1 MSNLRRKSTAS
12 SRELSE
18 LRRIIRESVA
28 DEIILGEGWR
38 EMLGIGKKEAP
49 VSNAGK
55 DYAAGEGSAWQAL
68 YQISSDS
75 TLGSIMSAWK
85 TIKPQLASLE
95 NKLKGAELTSFK
107 SLVSKLKEFEKTPL
121 SNLKSLDLFTT
132 PVNKLTSLGA
142 QITQISVLS
151 PAIDEYQVGVINDKH
166 IADMNRDRESRGQ
179 PHSRVGEVPRGR
191 SLFGG
196 VPDGGGQNE
205 NLRRGLARLRRR

>member
-12 SRELSE
+12 SRELTE

-38 EMLGIGKKEAP
+38 ETLGIGGKKDAP
-49 VSNAGK
+49 VSDAGK

-85 TIKPQLASLE
+85 AVEPQLASL
-95 NKLKGAELTSFK
+95 KKGLQSNQLESFNV
-107 SLVSKLKEFEKTPL
+107 LVDG
-121 SNLKSLDLFTT
+121 LKSLFTT
-132 PVNKLTSLGA
+132 PVNKLSSK
-142 QITQISVLS
+142 ISDLS
-151 PAIDEYQVGVINDKH
+151 SSIEKFQDQVVSAAKTAKSSRERPRAGQGTRGLDLWGDKMK
-166 IADMNRDRESRGQ
+166 ADRQLYSGQ
-179 PHSRVGEVPRGR
+179 A
-191 SLFGG
+191 
-196 VPDGGGQNE
+196 NE